1 MKQCKKLTAFFL
13 AFAMILSLAGSTGA
27 KAATSMTVTLYVA
40 QDSKVMIK
48 PVTVTLTDADKK
60 DFGVD
65 LATDKLTPLHALA
78 KYYQTVKN
86 VSDADMKNY
95 ITPAKG
101 AISAIKLDPKDSG
114 SASASGLDSVYWMWA
129 ENGNN
134 VMVNEEETANK
145 GY

>member
-86 VSDADMKNY
+86 VSNADMKN
-95 ITPAKG
+95 
-101 AISAIKLDPKDSG
+101 ISLRQRVP
-114 SASASGLDSVYWMWA
+114 SVLSSWIQKTA
-129 ENGNN
+129 EVLLLPVLTVFIGCGQKT
-134 VMVNEEETANK
+134 VIMLW
-145 GY
+145 

>member
-65 LATDKLTPLHALA
+65 LALSLIH
-78 KYYQTVKN
+78 
-86 VSDADMKNY
+86 
-95 ITPAKG
+95 I
-101 AISAIKLDPKDSG
+101 
-114 SASASGLDSVYWMWA
+114 
-129 ENGNN
+129 
-134 VMVNEEETANK
+134 
-145 GY
+145 

>member
-60 DFGVD
+60 DYGIG
-65 LATDKLTPLHALA
+65 LSTETLTPLW
-78 KYYQTVKN
+78 QN
-86 VSDADMKNY
+86 
-95 ITPAKG
+95 I
-101 AISAIKLDPKDSG
+101 IRQ
-114 SASASGLDSVYWMWA
+114 
-129 ENGNN
+129 
-134 VMVNEEETANK
+134 
-145 GY
+145 

>member
-101 AISAIKLDPKDSG
+101 AISAI
-114 SASASGLDSVYWMWA
+114 
-129 ENGNN
+129 
-134 VMVNEEETANK
+134 
-145 GY
+145 